1 MPEQSPAAHS
11 WELLNAQASSA
22 GDTPLHSPW
31 FIVCLTLKETQHPC
45 TPWLL
50 LSAGNVFHNFLA
62 QGHGTAY
69 RHYFRCVKE
78 MILEGQS
85 VHLSQGRPISHC
97 IIELMF
103 PIWTIWVWSLDWPL
117 CSCKTFVFLLQ
128 CALSLSLSL
137 FLPLWTPTFILTLLP
152 SQLSHKMGI
161 IFHSSSCCHNCS
173 SWGLTPPTSLPSL
186 SPKWKFHLNTIS
198 ACVGSRPEVP
208 MCSLGLAQSPHKAR
222 SSPDA
227 VLRQIICT
235 PPRGSNETVCMS
247 AQMEMAFRGVTKLEG
262 SLGLWSQADLDA
274 KPCFTSSMCLM
285 GLG

>member
-1 MPEQSPAAHS
+1 MGMPEQSPAAHS

-22 GDTPLHSPW
+22 GDMPLHSPW

-117 CSCKTFVFLLQ
+117 CSCETFVFLLQ
-128 CALSLSLSL
+128 CALSLSL

-208 MCSLGLAQSPHKAR
+208 VCSLGLAQSPHKAR

-227 VLRQIICT
+227 QCWDRSSVHHQEGAMRLCACLHRWRWLSVGLQ
-235 PPRGSNETVCMS
+235 RWRALWGSGARPTWMQSPVSPALC
-247 AQMEMAFRGVTKLEG
+247 A
-262 SLGLWSQADLDA
+262 
-274 KPCFTSSMCLM
+274 
-285 GLG
+285 